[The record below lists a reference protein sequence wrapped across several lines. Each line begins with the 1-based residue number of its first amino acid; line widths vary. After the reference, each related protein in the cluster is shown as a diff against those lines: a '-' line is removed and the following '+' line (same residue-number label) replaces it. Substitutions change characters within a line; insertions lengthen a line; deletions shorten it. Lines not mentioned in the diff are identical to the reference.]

1 MITTSNKYKTDLY
14 NSADRY
20 IYGTLTLGD
29 DETIEL
35 TSDDILQNSF
45 KFQESCVASSAFG
58 VGGMISNQ
66 IDIGLFLDIN
76 NPFLLT
82 AASITLNCKYV
93 FDDGSEQELPIG
105 TFYVDSGT
113 VKRTS
118 HTVSFTAYDGMVL
131 FDKPIPKD
139 TAMLHQETYKFIQ
152 AACEACGVTLAT
164 SIAKLMIMPNG
175 TTKCSLKSRDENAKE
190 YNWRDLLT
198 YAAQLLGAFGRIN
211 RSSGQLEIV
220 PFSQTVDFTINE
232 DNAID
237 RSVSDTSV
245 KVTGAKFGDQLS
257 GGEGFVLDLSN
268 NPLLESSSEAARKEK
283 LDALVEGMQ
292 GVEFYQAQITW
303 FGDLSVQAG
312 DCFNYEQENLF
323 GGTRKVIVMESVW
336 NLGETCSIKSYGDT
350 TANQYSPISKIAL
363 AQAETLEYV
372 KTNYLLAQTAEIAYA
387 KITELEAAN
396 AEITRLEAEYL
407 AANQAIIDDLTA
419 NTGRIADLEAN
430 TLTAESAVIKQLQTE
445 MLTANSAVIGD
456 LQATAA
462 LFNTFSSVFGFTQNS
477 QIVNLTAANVTIDE
491 AVIKDIIAKKITVA
505 DLLTASAQAERIDI
519 IKDGSASI
527 SFLGATQQFYDS
539 EGNVRVQIGQ
549 AADGNFSFIV
559 RGADGKTALFDENGI
574 TENAVADGL
583 IVDNMV
589 SDNAHISG
597 GKIDMHSL
605 IEEINGS
612 NYKLKTSTIAY
623 DEDGQSLDLK
633 FTELSE
639 SVTEIGTLTTE
650 QGTKLDAIVET
661 VTDQGTSLEVING
674 QINSKIWQNDIIT
687 ATAGLVSETQLT
699 SRLSEVN
706 QTIDSITSTVSSMQT
721 TINEKADGT
730 SVTKISTQMAEM
742 KQDLSGFKTTVSNTY
757 ATQDSLGGAMNFAMS
772 QISSAWSEISQQ
784 ADKIALK
791 VNKDG
796 VISAINQSA
805 EEITIDASKIDLSG
819 YVTFT
824 AHQGAIS
831 GLSNA
836 ISSVSSTANSA
847 KAWTDENGT
856 NMTALRSMV
865 MKWTNNA
872 VSTSTYIQGGWIA
885 THTITAE
892 QMAIG
897 LGGNIMLYGLDTF
910 EMIAESTVKGLSTSR
925 LASIGYDMTYKRYG
939 EHSLKVV
946 TDSAALCFVRLENS
960 NIANDGIIPVSPDE
974 FYVFSWYVRSTSHD
988 NINMQGYVWKY
999 DDDMST
1005 QTGGFALTK
1014 RTLTGCKSGWVRY
1027 VSAPFKP
1034 GCNYMVLAMYIND
1047 ASTAV
1052 TAYIDCLQLEQVQST
1067 FQTASPW
1074 KPNQATV
1081 IDGGT
1086 IWANTIQGNS
1096 IKAGAITANKIAAKA
1111 VTADKISVTSLQAVS
1126 ANIGGFKISSN
1137 QLISA
1142 NSASFTY
1149 NNSTI
1154 YYLRTMLSPTGFGI
1168 MFDGEYSA
1176 TTGVHGYDGYRL
1188 KIEGLTQGST
1198 PYESAITVTGPG
1210 LCYIRSRSVGGT
1222 VTNLMRFAGSDAYN
1236 ASTSLQYIYVY
1247 KSAYFASTI
1256 SCTSLTERSDERLKT
1271 DINDMSDK
1279 YITLFDCLAPRTFRF
1294 KDDLTKLHTGF
1305 IAQELLSAIDK
1316 SGLTADEV
1324 GAFVDVNKDGS
1335 EYHIAYTELT
1345 AILTA
1350 KIKQL
1355 ENKIKNLE
1363 VKINEN
1369 NSN

>member
-1 MITTSNKYKTDLY
+1 MFNKVSEEFKNAVL
-14 NSADRY
+14 N
-20 IYGTLTLGD
+20 GTGMLTARLVFD
-29 DETIEL
+29 DETVTDINADKIYSINYTYNTCNDVVDLGSTYIPNAKIE
-35 TSDDILQNSF
+35 IE
-45 KFQESCVASSAFG
+45 KPAESLKNKYFSWE
-58 VGGMISNQ
+58 
-66 IDIGLFLDIN
+66 IGLSFDNGATYEYCLMRRFKVRNITISGEKATLETSSKFYDSEIVYVPSTQIMSSIAVLNDISQKIGMTIDVTGLTDRQITVPTGKTCRELIGLIFALDGYFAWISRDDTTIYPKWYEDSDAIIDDGFSCPTVESEDVTISRVYATLPDKTLLSEGAGYGIDVTN
-76 NPFLLT
+76 TLLT
-82 AASITLNCKYV
+82 
-93 FDDGSEQELPIG
+93 EQIFNALSAKLKGYTYRI
-105 TFYVDSGT
+105 S
-113 VKRTS
+113 
-118 HTVSFTAYDGMVL
+118 SFTL
-131 FDKPIPKD
+131 I
-139 TAMLHQETYKFIQ
+139 
-152 AACEACGVTLAT
+152 CG
-164 SIAKLMIMPNG
+164 
-175 TTKCSLKSRDENAKE
+175 
-190 YNWRDLLT
+190 
-198 YAAQLLGAFGRIN
+198 
-211 RSSGQLEIV
+211 
-220 PFSQTVDFTINE
+220 
-232 DNAID
+232 
-237 RSVSDTSV
+237 
-245 KVTGAKFGDQLS
+245 
-257 GGEGFVLDLSN
+257 
-268 NPLLESSSEAARKEK
+268 NPLLDEYDTVSLEYDGEIYNIPVTQLSHSYSGGFSTTIKAVGQTDGDSEDDYKSPVTQ
-283 LDALVEGMQ
+283 AL
-292 GVEFYQAQITW
+292 
-303 FGDLSVQAG
+303 
-312 DCFNYEQENLF
+312 
-323 GGTRKVIVMESVW
+323 
-336 NLGETCSIKSYGDT
+336 
-350 TANQYSPISKIAL
+350 
-363 AQAETLEYV
+363 ETL
-372 KTNYLLAQTAEIAYA
+372 TAELVVAKRLIAEKA
-387 KITELEAAN
+387 TITELKAAN

-419 NTGRIADLEAN
+419 NTGRIADLEVN
-430 TLTAESAVIKQLQTE
+430 TLTAESAVIKKLQTE
-445 MLTANSAVIGD
+445 MLTANSADIAD
-456 LQATAA
+456 LKSTAA
-462 LFNTFSSVFGFTQNS
+462 EFNTFSSVFGFTKNAQF
-477 QIVNLTAANVTIDE
+477 INLTAANVTIDE

-505 DLLTASAQAERIDI
+505 DLITASAQAERIDI

-559 RGADGKTALFDENGI
+559 RADGKTALFDENGI
-574 TENAVADGL
+574 TENAVPDGL

-612 NYKLKTSTIAY
+612 NYKLKTSTLVY

-661 VTDQGTSLEVING
+661 VTDQGTNLEVING
-674 QINSKIWQNDIIT
+674 QINSKIWQNDITT

-757 ATQDSLGGAMNFAMS
+757 ATQDSLGGAMDFAMS

-836 ISSVSSTANSA
+836 ISSVSSTATSA

-946 TDSAALCFVRLENS
+946 TDGAALCFVRLENS

-988 NINMQGYVWKY
+988 SINMQGYVWKY

-1027 VSAPFKP
+1027 ISAPFKP

-1137 QLISA
+1137 NLISA
-1142 NSASFTY
+1142 NSSSFTY
-1149 NNSTI
+1149 NSSSI

-1168 MFDGEYSA
+1168 MFDGEYSSV
-1176 TTGVHGYDGYRL
+1176 TGEHGYDGYRL

-1222 VTNLMRFAGSDAYN
+1222 VTNLMRFAGSDAYSAN
-1236 ASTSLQYIYVY
+1236 AALQYIYVY

-1294 KDDLTKLHTGF
+1294 KDDPTKLHTGF

-1355 ENKIKNLE
+1355 ENKISKLE
-1363 VKINEN
+1363 VQINEN

>member
-14 NSADRY
+14 NAKDCY

-29 DETIEL
+29 DETVEL

-45 KFQESCVASSAFG
+45 KFQESCVAGSAFG
-58 VGGMISNQ
+58 VGGMIANQ

-93 FDDGSEQELPIG
+93 FDDGSEQEIPIG

-118 HTVSFTAYDGMVL
+118 HTISFTAYDSMVL
-131 FDKPIPKD
+131 FDKTIPKD
-139 TAMLHQETYKFIQ
+139 TAILHQETYKFIQ
-152 AACEACGVTLAT
+152 SACEACGVTLAT
-164 SIAKLMIMPNG
+164 SVARLMSMPNG
-175 TTKCSLKSRDENAKE
+175 KEKCSLKSRDENAKE

-198 YAAQLLGAFGRIN
+198 FAAQLMGAFGRIN
-211 RSSGQLEIV
+211 RKSGELEIV
-220 PFSQTVDFTINE
+220 SFSQTVDFTINE

-245 KVTGAKFGDQLS
+245 KVTGAKYGDQLS
-257 GGEGFVLDLSN
+257 GGEGFVLDLSS
-268 NPLLESSSEAARKEK
+268 NPLLESSSEAARKVK

-336 NLGETCSIKSYGDT
+336 ELGETCSIKSYGDT
-350 TANQYSPISKIAL
+350 TANQYNPISKIAL

-396 AEITRLEAEYL
+396 AKITNLEAEYL

-419 NTGRIADLEAN
+419 NTARIADLEVN
-430 TLTAESAVIKQLQTE
+430 TLTADSAVIKKLQTE
-445 MLTANSAVIGD
+445 MLTAESAVIGD

-462 LFNTFSSVFGFTQNS
+462 LFNTFSSIFGFTQNS
-477 QIVNLTAANVTIDE
+477 QIMNLTAANVTIDE

-505 DLLTASAQAERIDI
+505 DLITASAQAERIDI

-549 AADGNFSFIV
+549 SADGDFSFIV
-559 RGADGKTALFDENGI
+559 RGSDGKTALFDENGI

-583 IVDNMV
+583 IVDSMV
-589 SDNAHISG
+589 SDTANIQG
-597 GKIDMHSL
+597 GKIDMQSL

-612 NYKLKTSTIAY
+612 EYKLKTSTLVY
-623 DEDGQSLDLK
+623 DEDGQSLNLK
-633 FTELSE
+633 FTELINN
-639 SVTEIGTLTTE
+639 VDGL
-650 QGTKLDAIVET
+650 KET
-661 VTDQGTSLEVING
+661 VENHGTSLEVING
-674 QINSKIWQNDIIT
+674 QISSKIWQDDITT
-687 ATAGLVSETQLT
+687 ATAGLVSETQMT

-706 QTIDSITSTVSSMQT
+706 QTIDGLTSTVSLMQS
-721 TINEKADGT
+721 DVSG
-730 SVTKISTQMAEM
+730 VQTQLAEFS
-742 KQDLSGFKTTVSNTY
+742 QDLSGFKTTVSNTY
-757 ATQDSLGGAMNFAMS
+757 ATNDSLSSAMGYAMS
-772 QISSAWSEISQQ
+772 QISSAQSEISQQ
-784 ADKIALK
+784 ADLIALK
-791 VNKDG
+791 VSKDG

-805 EEITIDASKIDLSG
+805 EEITIDASKINLSG
-819 YVTFT
+819 YVTITSFNT
-824 AHQGAIS
+824 AVSSLGSSIS
-831 GLSNA
+831 TAN
-836 ISSVSSTANSA
+836 STANSA

-865 MKWTNNA
+865 LKWTNNA

-885 THTITAE
+885 TNTITAE
-892 QMAIG
+892 KMAIG
-897 LGGNIMLYGLDTF
+897 LSGNIMPYGLDTF
-910 EMIAESTVKGLSTSR
+910 EMVYESAVKALSISHVT
-925 LASIGYDMTYKRYG
+925 SIGYDTTYKRYG

-946 TDSAALCFVRLENS
+946 TDGTTLCYVRFENS

-974 FYVFSWYVRSTSHD
+974 YYVFSWYVRSTSHD
-988 NINMQGYVWKY
+988 SINMQGYVWKY
-999 DDDMST
+999 DDDLTT

-1027 VSAPFKP
+1027 ISAPFKP
-1034 GCNYMVLAMYIND
+1034 SCNYMVLAMYTED
-1047 ASTAV
+1047 AATAV
-1052 TAYIDCLQLEQVQST
+1052 TEYIDCLQLEQVEST
-1067 FQTASPW
+1067 LQTASPW

-1086 IWANTIQGNS
+1086 IWANTIQSNS
-1096 IKAGAITANKIAAKA
+1096 IAAGAITANKIAAKA

-1137 QLISA
+1137 NLISA
-1142 NSASFTY
+1142 NSSSFTY
-1149 NNSTI
+1149 NSSAV

-1168 MFDGEYSA
+1168 MFDGEYS
-1176 TTGVHGYDGYRL
+1176 TTAGEHGYDGYRL
-1188 KIEGLTQGST
+1188 KIEGLAQGST

-1222 VTNLMRFAGSDAYN
+1222 ITNLMRFTGADAYN
-1236 ASTSLQYIYVY
+1236 ANAALQYIYVY

-1271 DINDMSDK
+1271 DINDISDK
-1279 YITLFDCLAPRTFRF
+1279 YITLFDRLAPRTFRF
-1294 KDDLTKLHTGF
+1294 KDDDTKLHTGF
-1305 IAQELLSAIDK
+1305 IAQELLSAIDE

-1355 ENKIKNLE
+1355 ETKISKLE
-1363 VKINEN
+1363 VQINEN

>member
-1 MITTSNKYKTDLY
+1 MYTGTSDDFNTKIASLSRSFTAKLILS
-14 NSADRY
+14 NSAKSVTITEGIRSINYSGGSCGADTLT
-20 IYGTLTLGD
+20 IVSAVASSVEIEVESSQITIEPLDGVTLTL
-29 DETIEL
+29 
-35 TSDDILQNSF
+35 S
-45 KFQESCVASSAFG
+45 
-58 VGGMISNQ
+58 M
-66 IDIGLFLDIN
+66 GLVL
-76 NPFLLT
+76 
-82 AASITLNCKYV
+82 
-93 FDDGSEQELPIG
+93 
-105 TFYVDSGT
+105 DSGT
-113 VKRTS
+113 PEYIPIGKFFITSVSKVSKETIKISACDAMLKAEKLYVSNLSYPATAIQMIDEICSSIGISRATTGLGTIRISEAPKGYTCREMLGYLAALYGKFAVINRTGKLEIRWYEDMGAVVDLDHCS
-118 HTVSFTAYDGMVL
+118 QPTVS
-131 FDKPIPKD
+131 
-139 TAMLHQETYKFIQ
+139 
-152 AACEACGVTLAT
+152 
-164 SIAKLMIMPNG
+164 
-175 TTKCSLKSRDENAKE
+175 
-190 YNWRDLLT
+190 
-198 YAAQLLGAFGRIN
+198 
-211 RSSGQLEIV
+211 
-220 PFSQTVDFTINE
+220 
-232 DNAID
+232 
-237 RSVSDTSV
+237 
-245 KVTGAKFGDQLS
+245 
-257 GGEGFVLDLSN
+257 
-268 NPLLESSSEAARKEK
+268 ESS
-283 LDALVEGMQ
+283 
-292 GVEFYQAQITW
+292 F
-303 FGDLSVQAG
+303 
-312 DCFNYEQENLF
+312 
-323 GGTRKVIVMESVW
+323 
-336 NLGETCSIKSYGDT
+336 
-350 TANQYSPISKIAL
+350 
-363 AQAETLEYV
+363 TLEYLKVMTSKDESLSAGSGITGITVSNPFMTQDALNTAWNTTLNGFAYTGAEVNIMLADPRIDSWDLVTLETEPGKYV
-372 KTNYLLAQTAEIAYA
+372 KVPCMDYTLKFDGGLSAVLKAGMQTKEEAEIDYKGPNIASKERIYAEIMTINTLLADKVSTEYLQAHYLTAEGLTAEYA
-387 KITELEAAN
+387 SISELKATK
-396 AEITRLEAEYL
+396 AEIE
-407 AANQAIIDDLTA
+407 DLQ
-419 NTGRIADLEAN
+419 AN

-462 LFNTFSSVFGFTQNS
+462 LFNAFSSIFGFTQNA
-477 QIVNLTAANVTIDE
+477 QFINLTAANVTIDD

-505 DLLTASAQAERIDI
+505 DLITASAQAERIDI
-519 IKDGSASI
+519 IKDGKASI

-574 TENAVADGL
+574 TENAVPDGL
-583 IVDNMV
+583 IVDSMV

-597 GKIDMHSL
+597 GKLDMQSL

-661 VTDQGTSLEVING
+661 VTDQGTSLEVINS
-674 QINSKIWQNDIIT
+674 QINSKIWQNDITT
-687 ATAGLVSETQLT
+687 ATAGLVNETQLT

-730 SVTKISTQMAEM
+730 TVTQISTQMAEV

-757 ATQDSLGGAMNFAMS
+757 ATQDSLGGAMDFAMS

-946 TDSAALCFVRLENS
+946 TDGAALCFVRLENS

-988 NINMQGYVWKY
+988 SINMQGYVWKY

-1294 KDDLTKLHTGF
+1294 KDDPTKLHTGF
-1305 IAQELLSAIDK
+1305 IAQELLSAIDE

-1363 VKINEN
+1363 VQINEN

>member
-14 NSADRY
+14 NSADCY

-58 VGGMISNQ
+58 VGGMIANQ

-131 FDKPIPKD
+131 FDKTIPKD
-139 TAMLHQETYKFIQ
+139 TVILHQETYKFIQ

-164 SIAKLMIMPNG
+164 SIAKLMLMPNG
-175 TTKCSLKSRDENAKE
+175 TAKCSLKSRDENATE

-220 PFSQTVDFTINE
+220 SFSQTVDFTVNE

-245 KVTGAKFGDQLS
+245 KVTGAKYGDQLS

-336 NLGETCSIKSYGDT
+336 KLGETCSIKSYGDT

-419 NTGRIADLEAN
+419 NTGRIADLEVN

-462 LFNTFSSVFGFTQNS
+462 LFNAFSSIFGFTQNA
-477 QIVNLTAANVTIDE
+477 QFINLTAANVTIDE

-505 DLLTASAQAERIDI
+505 DLITASAKAERIDI

-549 AADGNFSFIV
+549 AADGDFNFIV
-559 RGADGKTALFDENGI
+559 VGADGKTALFDENGI

-583 IVDNMV
+583 IVDSMV
-589 SDNAHISG
+589 ADNANIQG

-605 IEEINGS
+605 IEEMNGS
-612 NYKLKTSTIAY
+612 EYKLKTSTLVY
-623 DEDGQSLDLK
+623 DEDGQSLNLK
-633 FTELSE
+633 FTEFSDNI
-639 SVTEIGTLTTE
+639 SEIGELVTE
-650 QGTKLDAIVET
+650 QGTKLDVLIET

-674 QINSKIWQNDIIT
+674 QINSKIWQNDITT
-687 ATAGLVSETQLT
+687 ATSGLVSETQLT

-706 QTIDSITSTVSSMQT
+706 QTIDSIMSTVSSMQS
-721 TINEKADGT
+721 DVSG
-730 SVTKISTQMAEM
+730 VQTQLATFS
-742 KQDLSGFKTTVSNTY
+742 QDLTGFKTTVSETY
-757 ATQDSLGGAMNFAMS
+757 TSLTDFEDFTDNIENR
-772 QISSAWSEISQQ
+772 ISSAESSITQN
-784 ADKIALK
+784 ADNIALK

-836 ISSVSSTANSA
+836 LSSVSSTANSA

-885 THTITAE
+885 TNTITAE
-892 QMAIG
+892 KLAIG
-897 LGGNIMLYGLDTF
+897 LGGNIMPYSLDTF
-910 EMIAESTVKGLSTSR
+910 EMIASSTIAGFKTGHLT
-925 LASIGYDMTYKRYG
+925 SIGYDTTYKRYG
-939 EHSLKVV
+939 YWSLKVV
-946 TDSAALCFVRLENS
+946 TDGSSLCYVRLENS
-960 NIANDGIIPVSPDE
+960 DIAGDGIIPVAPDE
-974 FYVFSWYVRSTSHD
+974 YYVFSWYVRSTSHD
-988 NINMQGYVWKY
+988 SINMQGYVWKY
-999 DDDMST
+999 DDDMET
-1005 QTGGFALTK
+1005 QMGGFALTK

-1034 GCNYMVLAMYIND
+1034 SCNYMILAMYIND
-1047 ASTAV
+1047 ATTAV
-1052 TAYIDCLQLEQVQST
+1052 TEYIDCLQLEQVENT
-1067 FQTASPW
+1067 LQTASPW

-1086 IWANTIQGNS
+1086 IWVNTINGNS

-1137 QLISA
+1137 NLISA
-1142 NSASFTY
+1142 NSSSFTY
-1149 NNSTI
+1149 NSSSI

-1168 MFDGEYSA
+1168 MFDGEYSSV
-1176 TTGVHGYDGYRL
+1176 TGEHGYDGYRL
-1188 KIEGLTQGST
+1188 KIEGLSQAST
-1198 PYESAITVTGPG
+1198 AYESAITVTGPG
-1210 LCYIRSRSVGGT
+1210 LLHIRSMSVSGT
-1222 VTNLMRFAGSDAYN
+1222 VTNIMRFAGSDAYN

-1271 DINDMSDK
+1271 DIADISDK
-1279 YITLFDCLAPRTFRF
+1279 YIDLFDCLTPRTFRF
-1294 KDDLTKLHTGF
+1294 KDDSTKLHTGF

-1363 VKINEN
+1363 VQINEN